1 MVRSDHRPKRAPE
14 RSVADVSGWSA
25 SGLRRWGEAAQ
36 SCFVGRRAE
45 RAQLWKAWQAARE
58 GSRQV
63 RFVGGEP
70 GAGKSHLLAQ
80 FAADLRSDEATVL
93 VGTCPSTLA
102 SPYEPFVAP
111 VAAMRTAIA
120 DGALSLAG
128 QPPDEKAV
136 ARTVALLDT
145 VAGERPAGSASRRD
159 LLDAVVTSVRSAA
172 AVEPLV
178 LLLDD
183 VHWAGETAWELLS
196 YLVEQTTDLRLL
208 LVAAQRVT
216 ATDRTDRI
224 VNHVAGLYRL
234 DGVRRVD
241 LPPLAT
247 DDVEEYLVKEAKVP
261 AALARTVAVDLHDRT
276 GGNAYFVREL
286 VQTLSALGPAGFVHP
301 AGRMP
306 PSVQDAVEARLGTLD
321 TGARATVE
329 RAAVIGDVVD
339 ADLLVATGG
348 TAPEEALGHL
358 DAALDAHLLEPVDD
372 TAAAV
377 RFRHAIAREVVL
389 GAMPSASRAGLHLR
403 VARALEARGG
413 RGAAHVAQVA
423 HHFEAAQVLG
433 HRAEAVRYLRLAA
446 VLAAE
451 GLAHDEAADLYE
463 RAAAIDDDRSRADD
477 ATLLAA
483 RERALTGAFVRARAL
498 VEPIADDAASAHR
511 LRAAVQYEDA
521 NWRTSVG
528 AGRSVVLLTAALDLA
543 ADHDEELQ
551 VRALAG
557 LGRALVF
564 DGDDEQGGSL
574 VEHAIARARELGGDD
589 LLRDV
594 LVTSLVL
601 GSSVTDADA
610 KLGRAAELS
619 ELCLRTHD
627 LRRLGSGA
635 SYRTLLGYQR
645 GDTAILQAGRADLR
659 LAVEGTHEAYFGYLA
674 GCLDFSRHVGAGRL
688 ARAAQV
694 SEALLEIGDAV
705 ELTENV
711 GPDGPYGVQQFV
723 LRREQGELEAV
734 RGLLSDDD
742 DFGERWVPGL
752 LALYTELG
760 MHDAARRAL
769 WWLLESGA
777 TDSPPGTRA
786 GVLTILADAAVALGD
801 VDAGRLVRTAL
812 APYAGLNIM
821 FGSLVSAM
829 GSADRYLGSL
839 GALLGSEDWEADF
852 AQAEAM
858 DRRMGAHLHVAHTLA
873 AHAMAHFTMG
883 VDGCDVGTLAAE
895 ARRIA
900 TPIGSQR
907 VLRMLDVI
915 DGAQARRA
923 DGLTEREVEVLRLVA
938 HGLSNR
944 EVARSLVIS
953 ENTAANHVRSILLK
967 TGCENRTRAARYAT
981 TQGLLD

>member
-1 MVRSDHRPKRAPE
+1 M
-14 RSVADVSGWSA
+14 
-25 SGLRRWGEAAQ
+25 
-36 SCFVGRRAE
+36 
-45 RAQLWKAWQAARE
+45 
-58 GSRQV
+58 
-63 RFVGGEP
+63 
-70 GAGKSHLLAQ
+70 
-80 FAADLRSDEATVL
+80 L

-111 VAAMRTAIA
+111 VAEMRTAIA

-208 LVAAQRVT
+208 LVATQRVT
-216 ATDRTDRI
+216 ATDRTDRL

-261 AALARTVAVDLHDRT
+261 AVLARTVAVDLHDRT

-301 AGRMP
+301 DGRMP
-306 PSVQDAVEARLGTLD
+306 PSVQDAVEARLSTLGP
-321 TGARATVE
+321 GARATVE

-348 TAPEEALGHL
+348 TEPEEALGHL
-358 DAALDAHLLEPVDD
+358 DAALDAHLLEPVGD
-372 TAAAV
+372 TPTAV

-389 GAMPSASRAGLHLR
+389 GAMPSARRAGLHLR

-413 RGAAHVAQVA
+413 RSAAHVARVA
-423 HHFEAAQVLG
+423 HHFEAAHVLG

-463 RAAAIDDDRSRADD
+463 RAAAIDDDRPRADD

-483 RERALTGAFVRARAL
+483 RERMLTGAFVRSRAL
-498 VEPIADDAASAHR
+498 AEPIADDAASAHR

-521 NWRTSVG
+521 NWRTNVDG
-528 AGRSVVLLTAALDLA
+528 GRSVALLRAALDSGG
-543 ADHDEELQ
+543 DHDEELQ

-564 DGDDEQGGSL
+564 DGEDQQGGSL
-574 VEHAIARARELGGDD
+574 VEHSIARAREIGGDD
-589 LLRDV
+589 LLRDA
-594 LVTSLVL
+594 LVTSLVH
-601 GSSVTDADA
+601 GSSVTDADV

-619 ELCLRTHD
+619 ERCLRTHD
-627 LRRLGSGA
+627 LWRLGPAA

-645 GDTAILQAGRADLR
+645 GDAAIVRAGRADLR
-659 LAVEGTHEAYFGYLA
+659 LAVEGTHQAYFGYLA
-674 GCLDFSRHVGAGRL
+674 GCVDFSRHVAAGRL

-694 SEALLEIGDAV
+694 SEAMLAIGDAV
-705 ELTENV
+705 ELDEHV
-711 GPDGPYGVQQFV
+711 SPDGQYGVQQFV
-723 LRREQGELEAV
+723 LRRESGELEVV
-734 RGLLSDDD
+734 RGLLSDHDD

-769 WWLLESGA
+769 WWLIESGA
-777 TDSPPGTRA
+777 IDSAPGTRA
-786 GVLTILADAAVALGD
+786 GVLTILSDAAVALGD

-821 FGSLVSAM
+821 FGSLVTAM

-839 GALLGSEDWEADF
+839 DALLGTGDWEAEF
-852 AQAEAM
+852 ARAEAM
-858 DRRMGAHLHVAHTLA
+858 DRRMEAHLHVAHTLA
-873 AHAMAHFTMG
+873 AHAMAHFTTG
-883 VDGCDVGTLAAE
+883 ADGCDVGTLAAE

-907 VLRMLDVI
+907 VLRMLDVV
-915 DGAQARRA
+915 DGARVRRA

-938 HGLSNR
+938 QGLSNR

-967 TGCENRTRAARYAT
+967 TGCENRTRAARYAA

>member
-1 MVRSDHRPKRAPE
+1 M
-14 RSVADVSGWSA
+14 SGWSA

-45 RAQLWKAWQAARE
+45 RAQLRKAWEAARD
-58 GSRQV
+58 GARQV
-63 RFVGGEP
+63 RLVGGEP
-70 GAGKSHLLAQ
+70 GAGKSRLLAQ
-80 FAADLRSDEATVL
+80 LAADLPHDEVTVL
-93 VGTCPSTLA
+93 AGTCPSTLA

-120 DGALSLAG
+120 DGALPLAR
-128 QPPDEKAV
+128 PAPDERAV
-136 ARTVALLDT
+136 ADTVALLDT
-145 VAGERPAGSASRRD
+145 IAGERPAGRASRRD

-196 YLVEQTTDLRLL
+196 YLVEQTADLRLL

-216 ATDRTDRI
+216 ATDRTDRL

-234 DGVRRVD
+234 DGVRRLD

-261 AALARTVAVDLHDRT
+261 AALARTVAADLHDRT

-286 VQTLSALGPAGFVHP
+286 VQTLGARGPAGFVHP
-301 AGRMP
+301 DGRAP

-321 TGARATVE
+321 PGARATVE

-339 ADLLVATGG
+339 AELLVVTSGAE
-348 TAPEEALGHL
+348 PEEALGHL
-358 DAALDAHLLEPVDD
+358 DAALDAHLIEPVDD
-372 TAAAV
+372 MTTAV

-389 GAMPSASRAGLHLR
+389 GAMPSARRAGLHLR

-413 RGAAHVAQVA
+413 RGAAHVARVA
-423 HHFEAAQVLG
+423 HHFEAAHVLG
-433 HRAEAVRYLRLAA
+433 HREEAVHYLRLAA

-477 ATLLAA
+477 AVLLAA
-483 RERALTGAFVRARAL
+483 WERMLSGAVVRSQALA
-498 VEPIADDAASAHR
+498 EPIADDAASAHR

-521 NWRTSVG
+521 NWRTNVD
-528 AGRSVVLLTAALDLA
+528 AGRSVELLRAALDSS
-543 ADHDEELQ
+543 DDQDEELRI
-551 VRALAG
+551 RAQAG
-557 LGRALVF
+557 LGRALAF
-564 DGDDEQGGSL
+564 DGEDEPGRVLFERS
-574 VEHAIARARELGGDD
+574 ITRARELGGDD
-589 LLRDV
+589 LLGDV
-594 LVTSLVL
+594 LVASLVL
-601 GSSVTDADA
+601 GSSVTDADL
-610 KLGRAAELS
+610 KLGRAIELS

-627 LRRLGSGA
+627 LWRLGPAA

-645 GDTAILQAGRADLR
+645 GDTAVVQAGLADLR
-659 LAVEGTHEAYFGYLA
+659 LAVESTHQRYFGYLA
-674 GCLDFSRHVGAGRL
+674 GCVDFSRDLAAGRL

-694 SEALLEIGDAV
+694 SDELLEIGESV
-705 ELTENV
+705 ELGADV
-711 GPDGPYGVQQFV
+711 RPDGQYGVQQFV
-723 LRREQGELEAV
+723 LRRERGELDEV
-734 RGLLSDDD
+734 RGLVSSDA
-742 DFGERWVPGL
+742 DFDGRWVPGL

-760 MHDAARRAL
+760 MEDAARRAL
-769 WWLLESGA
+769 WWLIESG
-777 TDSPPGTRA
+777 TTHSSPGTRA
-786 GVLTILADAAVALGD
+786 GVLTFLADAAVALGD

-839 GALLGSEDWEADF
+839 GALLGTGDWEAEF
-852 AQAEAM
+852 ERAEAM
-858 DRRMGAHLHVAHTLA
+858 DRAMGAHLHVAHTLT
-873 AHAMAHFTMG
+873 AHVTAHVMTG
-883 VDGCDVGTLAAE
+883 ADGCDVGALAVE

-900 TPIGSQR
+900 TSVGSRR
-907 VLRMLDVI
+907 VLRMLDAALGEP
-915 DGAQARRA
+915 DGVRARRA
-923 DGLTEREVEVLRLVA
+923 DGLTEREIEVLRLVA
-938 HGLSNR
+938 QGLSNR

-967 TGCENRTRAARYAT
+967 TGCENRTRAARYAA

>member
-1 MVRSDHRPKRAPE
+1 
-14 RSVADVSGWSA
+14 
-25 SGLRRWGEAAQ
+25 
-36 SCFVGRRAE
+36 
-45 RAQLWKAWQAARE
+45 
-58 GSRQV
+58 
-63 RFVGGEP
+63 VGGEP

-80 FAADLRSDEATVL
+80 LAADLRSDEATVL

-111 VAAMRTAIA
+111 VAEMRTAIA

-208 LVAAQRVT
+208 LVATQRVT
-216 ATDRTDRI
+216 ATDRTDRL

-261 AALARTVAVDLHDRT
+261 AVLARTVAVDLHDRT
-276 GGNAYFVREL
+276 GGNAYFMREL

-301 AGRMP
+301 DGRMP
-306 PSVQDAVEARLGTLD
+306 PSVQDAVEARLSTLGP
-321 TGARATVE
+321 GARATVE

-348 TAPEEALGHL
+348 TEPEEALGHL
-358 DAALDAHLLEPVDD
+358 DAALDAHLLEPVGD
-372 TAAAV
+372 TPTAV

-389 GAMPSASRAGLHLR
+389 GAMPSARRAGLHLR

-413 RGAAHVAQVA
+413 RSAAHVARVA
-423 HHFEAAQVLG
+423 HHFEAAHVLG

-463 RAAAIDDDRSRADD
+463 RAAAIDDDRPRADD

-483 RERALTGAFVRARAL
+483 RERMLTGAFVRSRAL
-498 VEPIADDAASAHR
+498 AEPIADDAASAHR

-521 NWRTSVG
+521 NWRTNVDG
-528 AGRSVVLLTAALDLA
+528 GRSVALLRAALDSA
-543 ADHDEELQ
+543 GDHDEELQ

-564 DGDDEQGGSL
+564 DGEDQQGGSL
-574 VEHAIARARELGGDD
+574 VEHSIARAREIGGDD
-589 LLRDV
+589 LLRDA
-594 LVTSLVL
+594 LVTSLVH
-601 GSSVTDADA
+601 GSSVTDADV

-619 ELCLRTHD
+619 ERCLRTHD
-627 LRRLGSGA
+627 LWRLGPAA

-645 GDTAILQAGRADLR
+645 GDAAIVRAGRADLR
-659 LAVEGTHEAYFGYLA
+659 LAVEGTHQAYFGYLA
-674 GCLDFSRHVGAGRL
+674 GCVDFSRHVAAGRL

-694 SEALLEIGDAV
+694 SEAMLAIGDAV
-705 ELTENV
+705 ELDEHV
-711 GPDGPYGVQQFV
+711 SPDGQYGVQQFV
-723 LRREQGELEAV
+723 LRRESGELEVV
-734 RGLLSDDD
+734 RGLLSDHDD

-769 WWLLESGA
+769 WWLIESGA
-777 TDSPPGTRA
+777 IDSAPGTRA
-786 GVLTILADAAVALGD
+786 GVLTILSDAAVALGD

-821 FGSLVSAM
+821 FGSLVTAM

-839 GALLGSEDWEADF
+839 DALLGTGDWEAEF
-852 AQAEAM
+852 ARAEAM
-858 DRRMGAHLHVAHTLA
+858 DRRMEAHLHVAHTLA
-873 AHAMAHFTMG
+873 AHAMAHFTTG
-883 VDGCDVGTLAAE
+883 ADGCDVGTLAAE

-907 VLRMLDVI
+907 VLRMLDVV
-915 DGAQARRA
+915 DGARVRRA

-938 HGLSNR
+938 QGLSNR

-967 TGCENRTRAARYAT
+967 TGCENRTRAARYAA